1 MSSKPAGSAPKDTL
15 LRVMA
20 ENAKPDQFPAGLTA
34 EDIKRMYEGMILIR
48 AYDERQKNLQR
59 SGRIGFCVTSTGE
72 EAVQVGTSH
81 ALEANDW
88 VYPYYRQY
96 GIMLYR
102 GVPLNVLANHLYG
115 NEGDLAKGRQM
126 PAHYTHRDTHFVSSS
141 SVIGTHLIQAAGTA
155 MAAKYKKDP
164 SVTVTYIGDG
174 GTSSNDFHSAMT
186 FAGVFKPPM
195 VLFIVNN
202 QYAISLPVAKQC
214 GAETLH
220 SKGVGYG
227 VPAIRVDGNDV
238 FAVYQASR
246 EAYARAREGEG
257 PTLIELFTYRAGP
270 HSSSDDP
277 TRYRGNEAESWLSED
292 KDPIARARRYM
303 QSLGIWTEAY
313 ENQVWEEARTRINL
327 ATSEAE
333 ATAEP
338 SWDSLF
344 EDVYAELPPALI
356 RQRDELI
363 EKESGFERQHE
374 GEFPL

>member
-1 MSSKPAGSAPKDTL
+1 
-15 LRVMA
+15 MA

-246 EAYARAREGEG
+246 EAYARARAGEG